1 MKICI
6 VSSVGGHL
14 TEIRQLKPAYDAYP
28 HFFVL
33 NDKVTLPPDMSDKTY
48 LIAHSERDWRLFVNL
63 WEAYR
68 ILRRERPTVIL
79 SAGAGPVVPFAII
92 GNLFFG
98 TYVIYIETI
107 TRIHSPSLTGRLM
120 RYLAHRVFFQWE
132 PLAAFFPR
140 GEYGG
145 QVV

>member
-14 TEIRQLKPAYDAYP
+14 TEIRQLKPAYGAYD

-33 NDKVTLPPDMSDKTY
+33 NDKAILPPDMSDRTY
-48 LIAHSERDWRLFVNL
+48 VIAHSERDWRFFLNL

-68 ILRRERPTVIL
+68 VLHKERPAVIL

-98 TYVIYIETI
+98 TRVIYIETI
-107 TRIHSPSLTGRLM
+107 TRIHSPSLTGRFM
-120 RYLAHRVFFQWE
+120 RYLAHSVFYQWE
-132 PLAAFFPR
+132 PLRTFFPN
-140 GEYGG
+140 GEYAG